1 MRPKIIS
8 QPSASIKTHFTIPY
22 CNKHSTLLGSQRV
35 KTYGEYVYIAFYL
48 ILEYGLIFAVN
59 D

>member
-8 QPSASIKTHFTIPY
+8 QPSASIKTHFPISY

-35 KTYGEYVYIAFYL
+35 KTYGEYVYACIYCNLPNFG
-48 ILEYGLIFAVN
+48 I
-59 D
+59 